1 MEELTWWRMD
11 EMSGKFSLVYNNV
24 ADNSIKC
31 GFKDDDDS
39 SSVFVDS
46 LFFSFPATLRVRFFS
61 AMHGIKQMNKL

>member
-46 LFFSFPATLRVRFFS
+46 LFFLSLRRYESGFS
-61 AMHGIKQMNKL
+61 PQSMALNK